1 MTKKEGEEYCM
12 RLQIHL
18 YDKVL
23 LNSGEIA
30 YITRVYREEC
40 VYQANIR
47 TAGGPI
53 ISTVLQ
59 KNIVKVYP
67 LREAWS
73 RNVG

>member
-1 MTKKEGEEYCM
+1 M

-30 YITRVYREEC
+30 YITRVYREGC
-40 VYQANIR
+40 AYQANIR